1 MLFHHR
7 LGYINFR
14 TLSDLATKH
23 LLHKLPA
30 SLPSPTS
37 HPRPPCIDCAQ
48 SKLREQ
54 PHPPTESISA
64 APLDRV
70 HMDLWVLAPV
80 RSCGGHFYFL
90 VIIDDYSRY
99 MSVHLLTSKSKAPAV
114 IIEWARQA
122 HTQLNTKIIPSL
134 SQTVINKTVLLR
146 AATASWSRSLAASSL
161 TPPPLLSEGTPCSM
175 LLPFT
180 ISILILTMLTPPLLS
195 CGLVKSLLSALFV
208 YKGAPPMSS
217 SSPKPVVQLAAN
229 LLPKQPL
236 AYVFF
241 DESHPFYTSSKAS
254 PSLLPPSLTWTDLDR
269 FPVAATPSPPLPA
282 PSTISD
288 PPPPASPSSTTHSL
302 PLLPSSPPTPSP
314 PLSSPPALAPAPA
327 PTPPTAPIPLTTYQ
341 RRHPALAP
349 APSPAPA
356 PIPPVAPLLLKTYQR
371 HPPAPTPAPALA
383 PALAPTPTSPTA
395 TPPPAPPPSPI
406 AYRTRSH
413 GSPKLLS
420 LSI

>member
-1 MLFHHR
+1 
-7 LGYINFR
+7 
-14 TLSDLATKH
+14 
-23 LLHKLPA
+23 
-30 SLPSPTS
+30 
-37 HPRPPCIDCAQ
+37 
-48 SKLREQ
+48 
-54 PHPPTESISA
+54 
-64 APLDRV
+64 
-70 HMDLWVLAPV
+70 MDLWVLAPV

-99 MSVHLLTSKSKAPAV
+99 MSVHLLTSK
-114 IIEWARQA
+114 
-122 HTQLNTKIIPSL
+122 
-134 SQTVINKTVLLR
+134 
-146 AATASWSRSLAASSL
+146 SLAASSL

-236 AYVFF
+236 A
-241 DESHPFYTSSKAS
+241 SS